1 MINKNGDEMNAIEIA
16 KDVIECEIDG
26 LKNIISLL
34 DNDFTNSI
42 NLILNTQGRVIIS
55 GMGKSGIIGR
65 KIVASMAST
74 GTPSF
79 FMHPGE
85 AFHGDLGMVASDDIF
100 IAISNSGETDEVLKL
115 LPFLEDNKNKII
127 AITGNP
133 KSTLAKSSSFHLNIA
148 VAAEACPFQLAPTSS
163 TTATLAMGDALA
175 ITLMRLRN
183 FKPENFARF
192 HPGGALGRKLLRKVR
207 DEMQSDQLPIV
218 NLHDDFSVAINAMS
232 SGNYGLV
239 VICDNLK
246 LSGIITDGDLRRAI
260 DKYGRDIFDLKV
272 SDMVKLE
279 PYTIEPSDSISY
291 AYDLM
296 EEKNITSLIVVDHGR
311 VVGILKK

>member
-1 MINKNGDEMNAIEIA
+1 
-16 KDVIECEIDG
+16 
-26 LKNIISLL
+26 NIISLL

-65 KIVASMAST
+65 KIAASMAST

>member
-42 NLILNTQGRVIIS
+42 SLILNTQGRVIIS

-65 KIVASMAST
+65 KIAASMAST

>member
-1 MINKNGDEMNAIEIA
+1 MNAIEIA

-65 KIVASMAST
+65 KIAASMAST

>member
-1 MINKNGDEMNAIEIA
+1 
-16 KDVIECEIDG
+16 
-26 LKNIISLL
+26 
-34 DNDFTNSI
+34 
-42 NLILNTQGRVIIS
+42 QGRVIIS

-65 KIVASMAST
+65 KIAASMAST

>member
-65 KIVASMAST
+65 KIAASMAST

>member
-1 MINKNGDEMNAIEIA
+1 MINKNGDEINAIEIA

-65 KIVASMAST
+65 KIAASMAST

>member
-1 MINKNGDEMNAIEIA
+1 
-16 KDVIECEIDG
+16 
-26 LKNIISLL
+26 
-34 DNDFTNSI
+34 
-42 NLILNTQGRVIIS
+42 
-55 GMGKSGIIGR
+55 
-65 KIVASMAST
+65 
-74 GTPSF
+74 
-79 FMHPGE
+79 
-85 AFHGDLGMVASDDIF
+85 
-100 IAISNSGETDEVLKL
+100 
-115 LPFLEDNKNKII
+115 
-127 AITGNP
+127 
-133 KSTLAKSSSFHLNIA
+133 
-148 VAAEACPFQLAPTSS
+148 
-163 TTATLAMGDALA
+163 MGDALA

>member
-1 MINKNGDEMNAIEIA
+1 IA

-65 KIVASMAST
+65 KIAASMAST